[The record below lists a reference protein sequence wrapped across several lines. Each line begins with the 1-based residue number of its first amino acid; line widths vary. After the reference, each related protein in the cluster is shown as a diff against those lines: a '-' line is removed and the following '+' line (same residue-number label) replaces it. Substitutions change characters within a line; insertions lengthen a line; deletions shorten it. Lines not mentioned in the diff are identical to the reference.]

1 MCKEYST
8 LSLLARCVHVH
19 VYICSRLLDKAVLG
33 ICYPCMISY
42 ELMGGCDGEYWH
54 WSGDSSQM
62 MTSGWGRLPVEC
74 NLMYIS
80 PEGAVFIRW
89 AHTCS
94 FCMDTT
100 CTLFPSQREWDK
112 AAVEKMVRKY
122 QTWSGDTGS
131 MPVQSRLTITDYKV
145 VIPALATCSCM
156 CMFSLPLIPCT
167 QLLSFQYEYN
177 ISQNTWGTTERYM
190 SSTCYILWN
199 WWWKVQSV
207 TWCKLAILYISF
219 TG

>member
-1 MCKEYST
+1 
-8 LSLLARCVHVH
+8 
-19 VYICSRLLDKAVLG
+19 
-33 ICYPCMISY
+33 
-42 ELMGGCDGEYWH
+42 
-54 WSGDSSQM
+54 
-62 MTSGWGRLPVEC
+62 MTSDWGRLLVEC

-80 PEGAVFIRW
+80 PEVAVFICW
-89 AHTCS
+89 AHS

-100 CTLFPSQREWDK
+100 CTHFPSQREWNK

-131 MPVQSRLTITDYKV
+131 MPVLSRLTITDYKV
-145 VIPALATCSCM
+145 VIPALASCM

-167 QLLSFQYEYN
+167 QFLSFQYEYN
-177 ISQNTWGTTERYM
+177 ISQNTWGTIERYMYM
-190 SSTCYILWN
+190 SSTCYILRN

-207 TWCKLAILYISF
+207 TGCMLAISYISF